1 LLKTAVA
8 KDIRNGIASEG
19 RAQKS
24 DATSLFYRRQ
34 PLSRLAFAGLFGAD
48 VATCHKNALMRHHCV
63 ALGWLLWL
71 ETRVESGG

>member
-34 PLSRLAFAGLFGAD
+34 PLSRLAFAGFFGAD
-48 VATCHKNALMRHHCV
+48 VSTCHKNALMRHHCV
-63 ALGWLLWL
+63 ALEWLLWL